1 MSHVL
6 VLTAAHADLGDVD
19 LRAAEAAF
27 GPLGARVN
35 DLRWLAPGRAVEL
48 AFDRGAT
55 AEVAGLV
62 RTALDG
68 RAIDANVVP
77 AAGRRK
83 GLLVADMES
92 TIIEN
97 EMLDELADIAGI
109 GAQIA
114 AITKAAMNGD
124 LDFYAAIRERVAL
137 LRGLSEGALAQS
149 ADRIRIMPGAR
160 ALVATMKAN
169 GAYCALV
176 SGGFTWFTSRIRLE
190 LGFDEDRANLLMVEE
205 GQIAGTVGEPILGRE
220 AKLAALEELAATR
233 GIDPDAAVAVGDGAN
248 DLAML
253 GRAGFGVAYHA
264 KPVVAAAAGI
274 RVDHCDLTA
283 LLFLQGYR
291 AEDIVETLAA

>member
-6 VLTAAHADLGDVD
+6 VLTAANADLSDAD
-19 LRAAEAAF
+19 LRAAEAVF
-27 GPLGARVN
+27 GEVDAQLN
-35 DLRWLAPGRAVEL
+35 DLRWLAPGRAAEL
-48 AFDRGAT
+48 AFNRGT
-55 AEVAGLV
+55 TGEVAGLV
-62 RTALDG
+62 RTALQG
-68 RAIDANVVP
+68 RAVDANVVP

-109 GAQIA
+109 GEQIA
-114 AITKAAMNGD
+114 AITKAAMNGE

-176 SGGFTWFTSRIRLE
+176 SGGFTWFTSRIRLD

-205 GQIAGTVGEPILGRE
+205 GQITGAVGEPILGRE
-220 AKLAALEELAATR
+220 AKLAALEELAAERSLT
-233 GIDPDAAVAVGDGAN
+233 PEDAIAVGDGAN

-283 LLFLQGYR
+283 LLYLQGYG
-291 AEDIVETLAA
+291 ADEIVAG

>member
-6 VLTAAHADLGDVD
+6 VLTAANADLGDAD
-19 LRAAEAAF
+19 LRAAEAV
-27 GPLGARVN
+27 LGEVDAQLN
-35 DLRWLAPGRAVEL
+35 DLRWLAPGRAAEL
-48 AFDRGAT
+48 AFNRGAT
-55 AEVAGLV
+55 DEVAGLV
-62 RTALDG
+62 RTALQG

-77 AAGRRK
+77 AGGRRK

-97 EMLDELADIAGI
+97 EMLDELADIAGS
-109 GAQIA
+109 GEQIA
-114 AITKAAMNGD
+114 AITKAALNGE

-149 ADRIRIMPGAR
+149 ADRIRIMGGAR

-190 LGFDEDRANLLMVEE
+190 LGFDEDRANLLGVEE
-205 GQIAGTVGEPILGRE
+205 GQITGAVGEPILGRE
-220 AKLAALEELAATR
+220 AKLAALEELAADHDLT
-233 GIDPDAAVAVGDGAN
+233 PDDAIAVGDGAN

-283 LLFLQGYR
+283 LLYLQGYG
-291 AEDIVETLAA
+291 ADDIVAG

>member
-6 VLTAAHADLGDVD
+6 VLTAAHADLGDAD
-19 LRAAEAAF
+19 LRTAEAAF
-27 GPLGARVN
+27 GTAGIQVN
-35 DLRWLAPGRAVEL
+35 DLRWLAPGKAVEL
-48 AFDRGAT
+48 AFNRGAT
-55 AEVAGLV
+55 ADVADLV
-62 RTALDG
+62 RAALAG
-68 RAIDANVVP
+68 RAIDANVV
-77 AAGRRK
+77 AAGGRRK

-114 AITKAAMNGD
+114 AITKAAMNGE
-124 LDFYAAIRERVAL
+124 LDFFAAIRERVAL

-160 ALVATMKAN
+160 TLVATMKAN

-190 LGFDEDRANLLMVEE
+190 LGFDEDRANLLVVEE
-205 GQIAGTVGEPILGRE
+205 GQLAGTVGEPILGRE
-220 AKLAALEELAATR
+220 AKLAALEELAAVR
-233 GIDPDAAVAVGDGAN
+233 GLDLEATIAVGDGAN

-283 LLFLQGYR
+283 LLYLQGYR
-291 AEDIVETLAA
+291 EDEFVAG

>member
-6 VLTAAHADLGDVD
+6 VLTSAHADLGEAD

-27 GPLGARVN
+27 GQAGARVN
-35 DLRWLAPGRAVEL
+35 DLRWLKPGEAVEL
-48 AFDRGAT
+48 AFDRGT
-55 AEVAGLV
+55 TEEVAGLA
-62 RTALDG
+62 RTALAG
-68 RAIDANVVP
+68 RAVDANVVP

-109 GAQIA
+109 GEQIA
-114 AITKAAMNGD
+114 AITKAAMNGE
-124 LDFYAAIRERVAL
+124 LDFFAAIRERVAL

-160 ALVATMKAN
+160 ALVATMKAD

-176 SGGFTWFTSRIRLE
+176 SGGFTWFTRRIRME
-190 LGFDEDRANLLMVEE
+190 LGFDEDRANILVIEE
-205 GQIAGTVGEPILGRE
+205 GQLAGTVAEPILGRE
-220 AKLAALEELAATR
+220 AKLASLEELAAAR
-233 GIDPDAAVAVGDGAN
+233 GLDVAATIAVGDGAN

-253 GRAGFGVAYHA
+253 GRAGYGVAYHA

-274 RVDHCDLTA
+274 RVDHSDLTA
-283 LLFLQGYR
+283 LLYLQGYR
-291 AEDIVETLAA
+291 EDEVVAG

>member
-6 VLTAAHADLGDVD
+6 VLTAANADLGDAD
-19 LRAAEAAF
+19 LRAAEAVF
-27 GPLGARVN
+27 GEVDAQLN
-35 DLRWLAPGRAVEL
+35 DLRWLDPGRAAEL
-48 AFDRGAT
+48 AFNRGAT
-55 AEVAGLV
+55 GEVAGLV
-62 RTALDG
+62 RTALQG
-68 RAIDANVVP
+68 RSIDANVVP
-77 AAGRRK
+77 AGGRRK

-109 GAQIA
+109 GEQIA
-114 AITKAAMNGD
+114 AITKAAMNGE

-176 SGGFTWFTSRIRLE
+176 SGGFTWFTSRIRLD

-205 GQIAGTVGEPILGRE
+205 GQITGAVGEPILGRE
-220 AKLAALEELAATR
+220 AKLAALEELAAGR
-233 GIDPDAAVAVGDGAN
+233 GLTPDDAIAVGDGAN

-283 LLFLQGYR
+283 LLYLQGYG
-291 AEDIVETLAA
+291 ADEIVAG

>member
-6 VLTAAHADLGDVD
+6 VLTSAHADLGEAD

-27 GPLGARVN
+27 GRAGARVN
-35 DLRWLAPGRAVEL
+35 DLRWLARERAAEL
-48 AFDRGAT
+48 AFDRGT
-55 AEVAGLV
+55 TEEVAGLV
-62 RTALDG
+62 RSALDG
-68 RAIDANVVP
+68 RAIDANVVA

-109 GAQIA
+109 GEQIA
-114 AITKAAMNGD
+114 AITKAAMNGE
-124 LDFYAAIRERVAL
+124 LDFFAAIRERVAL

-176 SGGFTWFTSRIRLE
+176 SGGFTWFTRRIRTE
-190 LGFDEDRANLLMVEE
+190 LGFDEDRANVLVVEE
-205 GQIAGTVGEPILGRE
+205 GQLAGTVEEPILGRE
-220 AKLAALEELAATR
+220 AKLASLEELAAGR
-233 GIDPDAAVAVGDGAN
+233 GLDIEGTIAVGDGAN

-283 LLFLQGYR
+283 LLYLQGYR
-291 AEDIVETLAA
+291 EDEFVAG